1 MGGISFAVGKDGG
14 RDGMFK
20 FSFFRFLR
28 NKFTEEQTIDPQ
40 TNVVQ
45 HHRQPVHK
53 RNKYRC
59 FVCQSN
65 QANIDVIAERIDSHP
80 RLTNPTYGM
89 LLTANIDDISCL
101 AGDADIL
108 LLSLDDQCHA
118 TDALLDLPE
127 LRTKMVVVIS
137 DRHELR
143 KKIKNRVDYWMP
155 NEFIETDGDFQSLM
169 APVIDEL
176 DNDYPPRQPTP
187 IKSVYSCFIWQI
199 ERGLP
204 QIIHWIEKSERL
216 CVTYSC
222 HYLTYSDQERDAVQE
237 ADILILSSG
246 GDRPDSL
253 IYLLDHYDIR
263 SKVVIVSTVFSA
275 DRVLNRTPRRIDYVL
290 ERNKIFDLKNFNRF
304 LVPIINDL
312 DGGTNN
318 EFQRNDHDVNS

>member
-1 MGGISFAVGKDGG
+1 M
-14 RDGMFK
+14 
-20 FSFFRFLR
+20 
-28 NKFTEEQTIDPQ
+28 
-40 TNVVQ
+40 
-45 HHRQPVHK
+45 
-53 RNKYRC
+53 
-59 FVCQSN
+59 
-65 QANIDVIAERIDSHP
+65 
-80 RLTNPTYGM
+80 
-89 LLTANIDDISCL
+89 
-101 AGDADIL
+101 
-108 LLSLDDQCHA
+108 LSLDDHCHV
-118 TDALLDLPE
+118 DALLDLPE
-127 LRTKMVVVIS
+127 LRNKLVVIIS
-137 DRHELR
+137 NRHESR

-187 IKSVYSCFIWQI
+187 MKSVYSCFIWQI
-199 ERGLP
+199 GSGLP
-204 QIIHWIEKSERL
+204 QIPNWIEKSERL
-216 CVTYSC
+216 CVTYGC

-246 GDRPDSL
+246 GDSPDSL

-275 DRVLNRTPRRIDYVL
+275 DFVLDRTPRRIDYVL

-304 LVPIINDL
+304 FVPIINDL